1 MEYQY
6 NTLSYKQSIVQ
17 SLMSYDG
24 PFNRRIMFITVALY
38 CVVEWSGVECLV
50 FAVTP
55 TLLTVSLSQPLTW
68 DVL

>member
-24 PFNRRIMFITVALY
+24 PFNRRIMFITVAL
-38 CVVEWSGVECLV
+38 CSGVECLV

>member
-6 NTLSYKQSIVQ
+6 NTLSYKESIVQ
-17 SLMSYDG
+17 SLMSYDSQ
-24 PFNRRIMFITVALY
+24 FNRRIMFLTVALY
-38 CVVEWSGVECLV
+38 YVLCSGVECLV